1 MNRPSPAGLE
11 IDHGRFATGPDVL
24 IEAEASMIGRGAGLH
39 RAMSLIVEVSR
50 QESKRSRSNSMP
62 ATIVPRPFRQQG
74 ARLKTTVAPIRFS

>member
-39 RAMSLIVEVSR
+39 RAKLGR
-50 QESKRSRSNSMP
+50 K
-62 ATIVPRPFRQQG
+62 
-74 ARLKTTVAPIRFS
+74 